1 MICTT
6 IQNKNLE
13 QILDALE
20 GSEMAEI
27 RLDRCDLSL
36 REIEE
41 CFTSDVPLVATCRI
55 ADLIAS
61 EPSLQDAGLTPQ
73 SKEIKAAQI
82 AEKRLCKAIE
92 AGARYVDVEIEA
104 PKQMSKRVRNVAH
117 ESGTVFIRSFHDFEG
132 TDSLEALKAVVEK
145 CCYHGADMVKVV
157 TTACC
162 QEDVDKVLSLYD
174 WCRATTVSE
183 NEKIASLAEGGLI
196 AFCMGDAGRQSRLD
210 CLKAGAPYT
219 YAAVSEEEAAAP
231 GQWTASE
238 MAAALYDGF
247 RFVGTCNSFG
257 GKLHQVP
264 TNIEVPAAVSGEK
277 CIRCI
282 QESDNIVPNPEVPCS
297 KSFAQR
303 AIIAAALASGTSH
316 LRGYTPCGDNEAAI
330 RVAENLGAKVERN
343 GGELIITGI
352 AASLGSLD
360 TLPAGANS
368 GVTPLQEG
376 SGHLTGTDM
385 CWEKSSLSEDMV
397 PGVQTLHVGESG
409 LLTRMMIPVM
419 AQLCPDTV
427 LFTGEKTLLGRP
439 LTGACEIME
448 ALGANVTSVDH
459 PVAVT
464 PSSVTHCH
472 SAAGAPSPVA
482 QSQSRILASSVT
494 NSSETI
500 ASDPLPVT
508 LGEAVSQCPSVV
520 TSSEAEGR
528 DERSS
533 APIRVPLTVKG
544 PLTATRAEISG
555 KHGSQI
561 ISGLLMALPFSQKN
575 TSLIVREPKSIPYMF
590 ITVEVLKKFGIKI
603 GNDMLGGRDFI
614 ESGGDWSLCT
624 EIVFKVKGG
633 QRFKAADIDL
643 EGDWS
648 AAANFLVAGAI
659 FGKVEVE
666 GLDTTSLQADLSIMD
681 ILMDAG
687 ASLSLLDGDKGSI
700 TVQRAPLKAFAVD
713 ASNCPDLFPIISV
726 LAAFCQG
733 TSRIAGVGRL
743 ANKESDRAKAIVEM
757 LTQMGVKSYVEG
769 DELLVEGHSL
779 AQRLL
784 AHKGV
789 KAYVG
794 GDGLTE
800 EGHGFAHK
808 VSGVASHTVE
818 ASLDETSGIYAASA
832 SLPGLLKGG
841 EYTSHH
847 DHRMVMALKVASLGA
862 DSPIVIDDETCVEKS
877 FPDFLE
883 MFRRLD

>member
-13 QILDALE
+13 QILEALE
-20 GSEMAEI
+20 GCEMAEI

-61 EPSLQDAGLTPQ
+61 EPSLQDEGLTPQ

-104 PKQMSKRVRNVAH
+104 PKQMSKRVRSVAH
-117 ESGTVFIRSFHDFEG
+117 ENGTVFIRSFHDFEG

-145 CCYHGADMVKVV
+145 CCYHGADIVKVV
-157 TTACC
+157 TMAHS
-162 QEDVDKVLSLYD
+162 QADVDRVLALYD
-174 WCRATTVSE
+174 WCHGVSASE

-196 AFCMGDAGRQSRLD
+196 AFCMGEAGRQSRLD

-219 YAAVSEEEAAAP
+219 YAALSEDEVAAP
-231 GQWTASE
+231 GQWGAAE
-238 MAAALYDGF
+238 MASALYDGF
-247 RFVGTCNSFG
+247 HFIESSGT
-257 GKLHQVP
+257 
-264 TNIEVPAAVSGEK
+264 
-277 CIRCI
+277 
-282 QESDNIVPNPEVPCS
+282 PEVPCS

-303 AIIAAALASGTSH
+303 AIIAAALASGVSH

-343 GGELIITGI
+343 GGELTITGI
-352 AASLGSLD
+352 AAGLE
-360 TLPAGANS
+360 A
-368 GVTPLQEG
+368 LQ
-376 SGHLTGTDM
+376 
-385 CWEKSSLSEDMV
+385 
-397 PGVQTLHVGESG
+397 GVQTLHVGESG

-419 AQLCPDTV
+419 AQLCPSQV
-427 LFTGEKTLLGRP
+427 EFTGEKTLLERP
-439 LTGACEIME
+439 LTGAREVME
-448 ALGANVTSVDH
+448 ALGA
-459 PVAVT
+459 
-464 PSSVTHCH
+464 
-472 SAAGAPSPVA
+472 
-482 QSQSRILASSVT
+482 
-494 NSSETI
+494 TI
-500 ASDPLPVT
+500 ASSGTNGNDEGASDPV
-508 LGEAVSQCPSVV
+508 
-520 TSSEAEGR
+520 
-528 DERSS
+528 
-533 APIRVPLTVKG
+533 RVPLTVKG

-624 EIVFKVKGG
+624 EIMFKVKGG
-633 QRFKAADIDL
+633 QRFEAADIDL
-643 EGDWS
+643 ERDWS

-659 FGKVEVE
+659 FGKVEMD

-687 ASLSLLDGDKGSI
+687 ASLSQLDGDKGTI

-757 LTQMGVKSYVEG
+757 LTQMGVKASVEG
-769 DELLVEGHSL
+769 DELVVEGHSL

-784 AHKGV
+784 AQ
-789 KAYVG
+789 
-794 GDGLTE
+794 
-800 EGHGFAHK
+800 
-808 VSGVASHTVE
+808 
-818 ASLDETSGIYAASA
+818 
-832 SLPGLLKGG
+832 GLLKGG

-862 DSPIVIDDETCVEKS
+862 DGPISIDDEVCVEKS

-883 MFRRLD
+883 MFSRLV

>member
-13 QILDALE
+13 QILEALE
-20 GSEMAEI
+20 GCEMAEI

-61 EPSLQDAGLTPQ
+61 EPSLQDEGLTPQ

-117 ESGTVFIRSFHDFEG
+117 ENGTVFIRSFHDFEG

-145 CCYHGADMVKVV
+145 CCYHGADIVKVV
-157 TTACC
+157 TMAHS
-162 QEDVDKVLSLYD
+162 QADVDRVLALYD
-174 WCRATTVSE
+174 WSKGMSVSE

-210 CLKAGAPYT
+210 CLRMGAPYT
-219 YAAVSEEEAAAP
+219 YAALSEDEAAAP
-231 GQWTASE
+231 GQWGAAE
-238 MAAALYDGF
+238 MASALYDGF
-247 RFVGTCNSFG
+247 HFIESSGT
-257 GKLHQVP
+257 
-264 TNIEVPAAVSGEK
+264 
-277 CIRCI
+277 
-282 QESDNIVPNPEVPCS
+282 PEVPCS

-303 AIIAAALASGTSH
+303 AIIAAALASGVSH

-343 GGELIITGI
+343 GGELTITGI
-352 AASLGSLD
+352 AAGLE
-360 TLPAGANS
+360 A
-368 GVTPLQEG
+368 LQ
-376 SGHLTGTDM
+376 
-385 CWEKSSLSEDMV
+385 
-397 PGVQTLHVGESG
+397 GVQTLHVGESG

-419 AQLCPDTV
+419 AQLCPSKV
-427 LFTGEKTLLGRP
+427 EFTGEKTLLERP
-439 LTGACEIME
+439 LTGAREVME
-448 ALGANVTSVDH
+448 ALGA
-459 PVAVT
+459 
-464 PSSVTHCH
+464 
-472 SAAGAPSPVA
+472 
-482 QSQSRILASSVT
+482 
-494 NSSETI
+494 TI
-500 ASDPLPVT
+500 ASSGTNGNDEGASDPV
-508 LGEAVSQCPSVV
+508 
-520 TSSEAEGR
+520 
-528 DERSS
+528 
-533 APIRVPLTVKG
+533 RVPLTVKG

-633 QRFKAADIDL
+633 QRFEAADIDL
-643 EGDWS
+643 ERDWS

-659 FGKVEVE
+659 FGKVEMD

-687 ASLSLLDGDKGSI
+687 ASLSQLDGDKGTI

-757 LTQMGVKSYVEG
+757 LTQMGVKASVEG
-769 DELLVEGHSL
+769 DELVVEGHSL

-784 AHKGV
+784 AQ
-789 KAYVG
+789 
-794 GDGLTE
+794 
-800 EGHGFAHK
+800 
-808 VSGVASHTVE
+808 
-818 ASLDETSGIYAASA
+818 
-832 SLPGLLKGG
+832 GLLKGG

-862 DSPIVIDDETCVEKS
+862 DGPISIDDEVCVEKS

-883 MFRRLD
+883 MFSRLV